1 MALGKVVV
9 VGGTGDEG
17 FGLAAR
23 WASAG
28 IEVVIGSRDKGRA
41 EEAATRLREAVPD
54 ANVSGAENAT
64 AVADARVV
72 VVTVPFSGQAA
83 IYKSIAEHVASE
95 AVVVDCTVPVG
106 AAVGGKVGHVLGVWE
121 GSAAQQAQ
129 GILPKGTTL
138 CAAFHTLAAVALG
151 DLATAMEGDVLACGP
166 KAGKPAVKE
175 LVEAIPN
182 LGYVDAGP
190 LENARIVEPIT
201 ALLIGINRRYDTDRA
216 GIAITGLPEAPPPSA

>member
-1 MALGKVVV
+1 VSVGTIAV

-23 WASAG
+23 WARAG
-28 IEVVIGSRDKGRA
+28 FDVVIGSRDQGRA
-41 EEAATRLREAVPD
+41 EDAARRLAALVEGARVT
-54 ANVSGAENAT
+54 GAENAA
-64 AVADARVV
+64 AVARAAVV

-83 IYKSIAEHVASE
+83 IYKAIGGHVPDG

-106 AAVGGKVGHVLGVWE
+106 AAVGAKVGHVLGVWE

-138 CAAFHTLAAVALG
+138 CSAFHTLAAAALA
-151 DLATAMEGDVLACGP
+151 DLDSEMEGDVLVCGP
-166 KAGKPAVKE
+166 KAGKPVVKE
-175 LVEAIPN
+175 LVEAIPR

-190 LENARIVEPIT
+190 LENSRIVEPIT
-201 ALLIGINRRYDTDRA
+201 ALLIGINRRYGTERS
-216 GIAITGLPEAPPPSA
+216 GIAITGLPEKPT